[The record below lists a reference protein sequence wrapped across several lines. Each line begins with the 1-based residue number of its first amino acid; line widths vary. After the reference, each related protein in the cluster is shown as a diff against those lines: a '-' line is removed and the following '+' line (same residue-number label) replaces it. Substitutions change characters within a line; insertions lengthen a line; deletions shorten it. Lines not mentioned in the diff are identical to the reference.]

1 MLIYCINLFFR
12 KRLIFS
18 EKENSE
24 KNCVHEVKKVLL
36 ENSNKCHVPEVEN
49 V

>member
-24 KNCVHEVKKVLL
+24 KNVYEVKKVKL
-36 ENSNKCHVPEVEN
+36 ENSDKCHVEN